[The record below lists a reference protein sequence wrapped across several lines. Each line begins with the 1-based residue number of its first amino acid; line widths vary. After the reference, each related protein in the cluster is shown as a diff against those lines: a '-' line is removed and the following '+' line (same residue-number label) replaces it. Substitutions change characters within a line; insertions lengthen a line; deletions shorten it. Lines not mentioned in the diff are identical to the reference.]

1 MKKIN
6 IRGIEQSTGSLL
18 ANHRTAS
25 ETTKI
30 TCTFLIDSLYL
41 CFQFDQSGI
50 SISQEAFLK
59 KNSSYHAKVGH
70 AGHAAVVVLRYIS
83 KKVRFMNDDIY
94 E

>member
-6 IRGIEQSTGSLL
+6 VRGIEQSTGSLL

-25 ETTKI
+25 ETTKR
-30 TCTFLIDSLYL
+30 TCTFLIDCLYL

-59 KNSSYHAKVGH
+59 NSSYHAKV
-70 AGHAAVVVLRYIS
+70 GHAAVVVLRYIS
-83 KKVRFMNDDIY
+83 KKVRFMNS
-94 E
+94 